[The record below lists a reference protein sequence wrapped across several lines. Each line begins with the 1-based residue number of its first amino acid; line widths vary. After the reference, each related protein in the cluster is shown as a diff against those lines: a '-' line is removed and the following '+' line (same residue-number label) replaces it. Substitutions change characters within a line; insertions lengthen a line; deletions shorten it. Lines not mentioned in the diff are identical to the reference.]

1 LPTYVSRRS
10 FSIMSTQQ
18 ATDCDS
24 NTTASAETPGSYAL
38 DAVVVLAVGANLCR
52 DVDGI
57 LSLPSFVVVAIQ
69 LPLFGVVLLQLLS
82 ARRDRSHSKPSAPKF
97 VNRAILLT
105 ALGTSAAIAFARGD
119 ETVGLLAFVLFAV
132 GCRLMAY
139 GAHLLVFCEQQLDA
153 PATLI
158 RRLAPIWLITSLIV
172 GGMLALPCA
181 TNPGVPDYKYDM
193 FGHIAA
199 CLQTAVSVACL
210 QGSTALDVQG
220 DLQPFGQ
227 VLILVLL
234 QFSGAAIAIIA
245 LALVRPFL
253 ARPPT
258 GRRVLS
264 IAFFLQLVGA
274 AVLCSAWNAA
284 DTPTTLSRV
293 WWSLVHSASALWN
306 GGITLSPSGLAE
318 YLDVPSVFLVITAL
332 GVIGSLGIPIVMA
345 LLQRA
350 PNESEI
356 INTPLRGN
364 LPTLEALLAFHLLA
378 ITTIGLV
385 WFEQPTGPFA
395 SNRPT
400 LPFEVDQSQSALQE
414 MDGPARWQAAVY
426 TSATARSAGM
436 SSVPVSQGTLSW
448 ASVGLMFGNM
458 LVGGGLAGTG
468 GGLRATVLIFLFVA
482 VFGRKSRAAYPSL
495 PTARQLLFAIV
506 IWLAF
511 NGLSAVAMLML
522 IDAAEYAI
530 VFDTLA
536 AANSNGYA
544 TGLAPYLS
552 PSVKLTMSIVLILGR
567 WLPLLMWCWLLQG
580 FFGKRARL
588 G

>member
-1 LPTYVSRRS
+1 
-10 FSIMSTQQ
+10 MATQQ

-24 NTTASAETPGSYAL
+24 TSTASAVSPRANAL
-38 DAVVVLAVGANLCR
+38 DAAVALAVGANLCR

-57 LSLPSFVVVAIQ
+57 LLLPSFVVVALQ
-69 LPLFGVVLLQLLS
+69 LPLFGVVLLQLLL
-82 ARRDRSHSKPSAPKF
+82 ARGPRSHSKLSAPKF
-97 VNRAILLT
+97 VNRVILLT
-105 ALGTSAAIAFARGD
+105 ALGTSAAVALLRGD
-119 ETVGLLAFVLFAV
+119 VTVGLLAFVLFAV
-132 GCRLMAY
+132 GCRLRAY
-139 GAHLLVFCEQQLDA
+139 GAHLLAFCEQQLDA

-158 RRLAPIWLITSLIV
+158 RRLAPIWLITTLII

-199 CLQTAVSVACL
+199 CVQTAVSVACL

-227 VLILVLL
+227 VLLLALL
-234 QFSGAAIAIIA
+234 QLSGAVFAIIA

-258 GRRVLS
+258 VRRVLS
-264 IAFFLQLVGA
+264 IAFMLQFFGA
-274 AVLCSAWNAA
+274 VVLFMAWKDG

-318 YLDVPSVFLVITAL
+318 YLDVPTVFLVITAL
-332 GVIGSLGIPIVMA
+332 AVIGSLGIPIVMA

-350 PNESEI
+350 PNETEVT
-356 INTPLRGN
+356 NTPLRGN
-364 LPTLEALLAFHLLA
+364 LPTIEALLAFHLLA

-395 SNRPT
+395 SNRPA

-414 MDGPARWQAAVY
+414 MGGPARWQAAVY

-458 LVGGGLAGTG
+458 LIGGGLASTG
-468 GGLRATVLIFLFVA
+468 GGLRATALILLFVA
-482 VFGRKSRAAYPSL
+482 LFGRKSRAAFPAL
-495 PTARQLLFAIV
+495 PTARRLLFAIV

-511 NGLSAVAMLML
+511 NGFSAAVMLL
-522 IDAAEYAI
+522 LVDAAEYAI
-530 VFDTLA
+530 AFDTLA

-552 PSVKLTMSIVLILGR
+552 PPAKLTMSIVLIIGR
-567 WLPLLMWCWLLQG
+567 WLPLFMWCWLMQG
-580 FFGKRARL
+580 FFTKKPRVDRA